1 MDTTQSGMMSLEEAA
16 GVLGVDL
23 DADPQRLRDAYVQQI
38 RAHPPESDPD
48 AFERVRDAHAAL
60 SDAGRRASHLLMA
73 DPDRTLVSLLD
84 DDGGTPAFVGPKPWI
99 NALGAK
105 PGK

>member
-1 MDTTQSGMMSLEEAA
+1 MSLEEAA
-16 GVLGVDL
+16 GVLGIDL
-23 DADPQRLRDAYVQQI
+23 DADPQCLRNAYVQQV
-38 RAHPPESDPD
+38 RAHPPESDPE
-48 AFERVRDAHAAL
+48 AFERVRDAYATL

-84 DDGGTPAFVGPKPWI
+84 DDGGTPTFVGSKPWI

-105 PGK
+105 PRK